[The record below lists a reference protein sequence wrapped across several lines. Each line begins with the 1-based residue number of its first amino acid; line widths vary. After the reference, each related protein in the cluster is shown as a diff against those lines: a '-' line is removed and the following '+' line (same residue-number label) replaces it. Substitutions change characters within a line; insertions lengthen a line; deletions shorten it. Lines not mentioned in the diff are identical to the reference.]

1 MMDKEDIALV
11 RRIVRDEFWEIFD
24 SEVLPVL
31 KDYVGIKVDASRDT
45 SRMKSALPEDSFN
58 LLTWQDE
65 SGVSLGAFQVAYKNQ
80 NLPEKW
86 QYCFNVLKA
95 NNAVIGKSF
104 HQEGYV
110 HRYWIYSEK
119 YDDRVFRKKL
129 TDKEA

>member
-31 KDYVGIKVDASRDT
+31 KDYVGTKLDASRDAL
-45 SRMKSALPEDSFN
+45 RMKSMLPEDSFN

-104 HQEGYV
+104 HQDGYLY
-110 HRYWIYSEK
+110 RYWIYPEK
-119 YDDRVFRKKL
+119 YEDRVFRKKL